1 MLHSFSPVISN
12 SSTLLILGSMPG
24 AISLSKHEYYGN
36 PRNHFWPIMYELFN
50 EPMADSYEQRLLFLL
65 DKKIALWDVIQNCE
79 RDGSLDSAIKQE
91 EINNFDRLY
100 EQYPA
105 IKTVL
110 FNGTKAYQSYKKCRG
125 FSDDRLYLTLP
136 STSPTPSRY
145 IKTMDDKLVKWQIV
159 LQLLEG
165 NKDEGKE

>member
-1 MLHSFSPVISN
+1 MLHSFSPVISK

-91 EINNFDRLY
+91 EINDFDSLFA
-100 EQYPA
+100 QYPA

-110 FNGTKAYQSYKKCRG
+110 FNGTKAYQSYKKYRG

-145 IKTMDDKLVKWQIV
+145 IKTMGDKLVKWQIM

-165 NKDEGKE
+165 NKDEEKE